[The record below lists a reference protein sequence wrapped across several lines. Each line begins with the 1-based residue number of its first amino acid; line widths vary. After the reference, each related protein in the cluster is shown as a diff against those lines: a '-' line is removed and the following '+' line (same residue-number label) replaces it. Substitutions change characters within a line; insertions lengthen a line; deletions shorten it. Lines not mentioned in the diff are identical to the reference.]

1 MVLHM
6 VTEILLCYGGMRIM
20 ELNDWMIE
28 WGEMAGRGPPYIACG
43 APSELPQGVT

>member
-6 VTEILLCYGGMRIM
+6 VAEILLCYGAIQNDGM
-20 ELNDWMIE
+20 E
-28 WGEMAGRGPPYIACG
+28 WRGGEKAGRGPPYIACG